1 MLFILKL
8 NSFCPLKVSGNN
20 TPMDTSSQA
29 SSSDMTLN
37 DEVETE
43 VAEEAI
49 EESRA
54 GFISEE
60 EDTLEV
66 PTILRKM
73 ETLSNRKEDL
83 ETAEL
88 ARR

>member
-1 MLFILKL
+1 MD
-8 NSFCPLKVSGNN
+8 SG
-20 TPMDTSSQA
+20 SQA
-29 SSSDMTLN
+29 SSSDMALN
-37 DEVETE
+37 DEDAVETE

-49 EESRA
+49 EEHR
-54 GFISEE
+54 GGCTSEE
-60 EDTLEV
+60 EDALEV

-73 ETLSNRKEDL
+73 ETLSNKKEDL